1 MSAEA
6 PSDPTGLQD
15 VLDFIAD
22 FELEGDDV
30 GDASDEWMSPPP
42 TELHSNTNKLQET
55 ELDALFPISG
65 RPATTTA
72 AEPMAIASRSAFQS
86 PGVVRTTQTTA
97 SASQRAIASKGTRR
111 HRVTRKEELEYLRK
125 KVKDMEAN
133 LEQLRER
140 SESDGDSP
148 APEAP
153 SSPEAQLAALHHEQ
167 SVALWR
173 TMAERQKSQ
182 RDLVE
187 SENAKLREKLKTQV
201 RMARSLQRI
210 LRKRERAAEQVTGES
225 PKRQM
230 QISHEVT
237 SAEASRP
244 FDELL
249 RSLDAL
255 FVGTDERFSSAPMA
269 SAANPLIREQELK
282 YDDLTGVFLE
292 FQNSKL
298 LPFDMET
305 VSRVTW
311 RFTQEKGIKF
321 NKYFDEHFETQDDTV
336 LRKFG
341 VEIENNDRVANI
353 RGRQA
358 IRRYVQADRL
368 VIVRHSII
376 DQVEL
381 SGAATGGITFRETG
395 WIVVKAAPEQ
405 LLGTGPATL
414 YQSYA
419 TLTPDIDLDSHWEVG
434 TLTDFVLESRGE
446 IEIGNDSIV
455 ENLLLEEAAKQTVDA

>member
-6 PSDPTGLQD
+6 SNDPTGLQD

-22 FELEGDDV
+22 FELEGDGVD
-30 GDASDEWMSPPP
+30 DASDEWMSPPP
-42 TELHSNTNKLQET
+42 TELQSSANKLDE
-55 ELDALFPISG
+55 LFPTSG

-72 AEPMAIASRSAFQS
+72 AGPIAIASRSSFQ
-86 PGVVRTTQTTA
+86 PPDVMTVTQTTA
-97 SASQRAIASKGTRR
+97 SASQSAIASKGARR

-125 KVKDMEAN
+125 KVKDMETN
-133 LEQLRER
+133 LEQLKER
-140 SESDGDSP
+140 SESGGESP
-148 APEAP
+148 VPDAP
-153 SSPEAQLAALHHEQ
+153 SSPEAQLAALHHKQ

-173 TMAERQKSQ
+173 NMAERQKNQ
-182 RDLVE
+182 RALVE
-187 SENAKLREKLKTQV
+187 SENGKLREKLKTQV
-201 RMARSLQRI
+201 RMAKSLQRI

-230 QISHEVT
+230 QISHEVA

-255 FVGTDERFSSAPMA
+255 FLGTDERFNLAPVA

-298 LPFDMET
+298 LPFDLEA
-305 VSRVTW
+305 VSRATW

-321 NKYFDEHFETQDDTV
+321 NKYFEEQFETQDDTV

-405 LLGTGPATL
+405 LQGTGPATL

-419 TLTPDIDLDSHWEVG
+419 TLAPDIDLDSHWEVG
-434 TLTDFVLESRGE
+434 ALTDFVLESRE
-446 IEIGNDSIV
+446 DIEIGNDSIV
-455 ENLLLEEAAKQTVDA
+455 ENLLLEEAAKQMTDA